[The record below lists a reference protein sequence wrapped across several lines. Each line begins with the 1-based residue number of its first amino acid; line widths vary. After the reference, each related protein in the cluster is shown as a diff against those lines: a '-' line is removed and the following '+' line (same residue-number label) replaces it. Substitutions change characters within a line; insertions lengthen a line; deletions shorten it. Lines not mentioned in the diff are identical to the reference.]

1 MNIQY
6 TLLSEGS
13 SDQALL
19 PILSFV
25 LRERGAETV
34 ESQWADIGRLRE
46 PPQALPD
53 QIRTAIDL
61 YPCDLLF
68 VHRDAD
74 RVGHGFRREEIIHA
88 LDAAGIH
95 VESVCVVPVRMTET
109 WLLIDEGA
117 IRGAAGRPRGRAA
130 LNLLNYGDL
139 KRKRTQ
145 RLRYTKPSAMPLS
158 CTDAGSATSP
168 SLSGCVVWRN
178 SSETTAHCAGSPRF
192 EPLSRRFE
200 LRSIGLGAGRPVA
213 TRHGRRRQAGRNPSG
228 LMPTVQLLSA
238 RVQVRVLWRY
248 HPRVPLYPG
257 PDPAL
262 SR

>member
-1 MNIQY
+1 VNIQF

-74 RVGHGFRREEIIHA
+74 RIGHDFRREEIIRG
-88 LDAAGIH
+88 LDAAEID
-95 VESVCVVPVRMTET
+95 VASVCVVPVRMTET
-109 WLLIDEGA
+109 WLLIDEYA
-117 IRGAAGRPRGRAA
+117 IREAAGRPRGRVA
-130 LNLLNYGDL
+130 LNLPQLRRLEEEANPKAALHQALRDASGLRGRRLRDFPV
-139 KRKRTQ
+139 TQ
-145 RLRYTKPSAMPLS
+145 RVRRVAELIGDYGALR
-158 CTDAGSATSP
+158 
-168 SLSGCVVWRN
+168 
-178 SSETTAHCAGSPRF
+178 E
-192 EPLSRRFE
+192 
-200 LRSIGLGAGRPVA
+200 
-213 TRHGRRRQAGRNPSG
+213 
-228 LMPTVQLLSA
+228 LSA
-238 RVQVRVLWRY
+238 FRALEQEVRT
-248 HPRVPLYPG
+248 
-257 PDPAL
+257 AL
-262 SR
+262 DRFADRTARRG